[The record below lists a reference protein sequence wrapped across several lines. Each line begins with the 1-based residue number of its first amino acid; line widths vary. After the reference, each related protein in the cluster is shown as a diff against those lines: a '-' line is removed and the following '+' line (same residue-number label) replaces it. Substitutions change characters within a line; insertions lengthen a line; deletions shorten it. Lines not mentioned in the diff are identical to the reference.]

1 MGIKFFVKKKDSEG
15 LAEKN
20 NADKDQVPL
29 NEERVQ
35 MEINYENNDEVT
47 DSQENKDEISLSE
60 ENATQASAA
69 ETAENPVTT
78 GVQNHEEGIQLPVP
92 LSPEERV
99 QQIKDITSIISQ
111 GLYGKDEAVRLA
123 LLSAIAGESIFFL
136 GPPGTAKSMISR
148 RISCAFRDIDQEKN
162 YFEYLMNEFS
172 TPDEICGPV
181 SLAKLNQDE
190 YVRKTEGYLPSAKV
204 AFLDEIWKSGP
215 AILNTLLT
223 IINEKKFHNGKKVEK
238 VPLVSLAAASNELP
252 ERNRGLEALW
262 DRFILRVIVNPVNN
276 NDDFFNLIE
285 GTDNFGEETDEKDR
299 ECLLTVDM
307 VKSWQQEIL
316 QVELP
321 EEVKDV
327 IVAIRNKLVLQNKNL
342 KDEEKEVE
350 SWYVSDRRWKKIVHL
365 LKTSA
370 FLNGRNAVDLMDCS
384 LIEYC
389 IWNTEKQHQEVGDMI
404 KKILSQYSIDCVSTS
419 LNNDLNKFEE
429 KVNEIWFDWIVEP
442 AIPAEP
448 GTDKIVSIDTGQYYE
463 CFDEDNN
470 TYYVSVK
477 VVDSYYNRHEVLDS
491 TYHHCRDAQF
501 SREGDKI
508 TCYREFTVR
517 KNPDK
522 PAVPEKKYLQKKF
535 FEPVAKLVRL
545 QEFTERYYKPLQE
558 KIQEELVR
566 LQEYKKEHE
575 APFLANLFAQ
585 KDYSSVLL
593 REIDEEI
600 KSVQDIQ
607 LKLEK
612 QKERYIGDSNVKKEF
627 QLGDVIL
634 MDGSVQPKG
643 YKVKEGEKILA
654 TVCFID
660 GKTTYGRGCF
670 DYEVLS
676 FEQALQYVKDFGV
689 QESLP
694 APYDSGWR
702 LPSLKELQLVYKNTI
717 RDDDD
722 DDDEIEE
729 IKGKFWSSSKDGE
742 NGVCYLNFDTGESDH
757 TTSDHKHGVLLIR
770 KLALEE

>member
-1 MGIKFFVKKKDSEG
+1 MGIKFFVKKKDSEE

-35 MEINYENNDEVT
+35 MEINYENNDEVA

-148 RISCAFRDIDQEKN
+148 RISCAFRDIDQEKD

-419 LNNDLNKFEE
+419 INIDLIKFEDM
-429 KVNEIWFDWIVEP
+429 VNEIWFDWIVEP

-448 GTDKIVSIDTGQYYE
+448 GTDKIVSINEGQYYE
-463 CFDEDNN
+463 CFDKNNN

-477 VVDSYYNRHEVLDS
+477 GYYNSHRVLNS
-491 TYHHCRDAQF
+491 YHDHCINAEF

-508 TCYREFTVR
+508 TCHWKFTVR
-517 KNPDK
+517 KNPGK

-585 KDYSSVLL
+585 KEYSSVLL

-643 YKVKEGEKILA
+643 YKVKVGEQILA

-660 GKTTYGRGCF
+660 GKTAYGRGCF

-676 FEQALQYVKDFGV
+676 FEQALQYAKDFGV
-689 QESLP
+689 QKSLP

-717 RDDDD
+717 RDDDEEEEIE
-722 DDDEIEE
+722 EIEE

>member
-1 MGIKFFVKKKDSEG
+1 MGIKFFAKKKDSEG

-35 MEINYENNDEVT
+35 MEINYENNDAVA

-99 QQIKDITSIISQ
+99 QQIKDIKNMISQ

-148 RISCAFRDIDQEKN
+148 RISCAFRDIDQEKD

-262 DRFILRVIVNPVNN
+262 DRFILRVMVNPVNN
-276 NDDFFNLIE
+276 DVDFFNLIE
-285 GTDNFGEETDEKDR
+285 GIDNFGEENDDNDLNY
-299 ECLLTVDM
+299 LLTLDM
-307 VKSWQQEIL
+307 VKSWQQEIC
-316 QVELP
+316 QVELS
-321 EEVKDV
+321 EEVKAV
-327 IVAIRNKLVLQNKNL
+327 ILAIRKELVLRNNNL
-342 KDEEKEVE
+342 KDEEKEFE

-370 FLNGRNAVDLMDCS
+370 FLNGRSTVDLMDCS

-389 IWNTEKQHQEVGDMI
+389 IWNTDSQQRMVERMMET
-404 KKILSQYSIDCVSTS
+404 ILSQHGIDC
-419 LNNDLNKFEE
+419 LNTIERLEDDLEDFEA
-429 KVNEIWFDWIVEP
+429 KVNETWFDWIVEP

-448 GTDKIVSIDTGQYYE
+448 DTDKIVPISGYQYYE
-463 CFDEDNN
+463 CFDENN
-470 TYYVSVK
+470 DTWYVSVK
-477 VVDSYYNRHEVLDS
+477 AVDSYYDRHRVLDS
-491 TYHHCRDAQF
+491 NYYHCRDAEF
-501 SREGDKI
+501 SRKGDKI
-508 TCYREFTVR
+508 TCYWKFTVR
-517 KNPDK
+517 KNPGK

-545 QEFTERYYKPLQE
+545 QEFTEKYYEPLRE
-558 KIQEELVR
+558 KIREEISS
-566 LQEYKKEHE
+566 LQEYREEHE
-575 APFLANLFAQ
+575 APFKANIFAQ
-585 KDYSSVLL
+585 LKFSSILL
-593 REIDEEI
+593 GKIDKEI
-600 KSVQDIQ
+600 KKMEDLQMQ
-607 LKLEK
+607 LEK
-612 QKERYIGDSNVKKEF
+612 QKDRYAYSLNVKTNFE
-627 QLGDVIL
+627 LGEIIL
-634 MDGSVQPKG
+634 TDGTVRPKD
-643 YKVKEGEKILA
+643 YQVKNGEKILGK
-654 TVCFID
+654 VCLVDNGVAYAID
-660 GKTTYGRGCF
+660 WYDHEKF
-670 DYEVLS
+670 S
-676 FEQALQYVKDFGV
+676 FEEAVQYAKDFGV
-689 QESLP
+689 KKSLL

-702 LPSLKELQLVYKNTI
+702 LPTINELQKIYQNIKEKKWKQTVTGKIWSATKHEDDGVYYF
-717 RDDDD
+717 DFD
-722 DDDEIEE
+722 
-729 IKGKFWSSSKDGE
+729 SGE
-742 NGVCYLNFDTGESDH
+742 QDH
-757 TTSDHKHGVLLIR
+757 TTPDHQYGVILIR
-770 KLALEE
+770 NLALEE

>member
-1 MGIKFFVKKKDSEG
+1 MGIKFFAKKKDSEG

-20 NADKDQVPL
+20 NADKDLVPL

-35 MEINYENNDEVT
+35 MEINYENNDEVA

-148 RISCAFRDIDQEKN
+148 RISCAFRDIDQEKD

-285 GTDNFGEETDEKDR
+285 GTDNFGEETDEKDLD
-299 ECLLTVDM
+299 CLLTVDM

-327 IVAIRNKLVLQNKNL
+327 IVAIRKELVRRNNDL

-389 IWNTEKQHQEVGDMI
+389 IWNTEKQHQEVGDIME
-404 KKILSQYSIDCVSTS
+404 KILSQYSIDCFSTS

-448 GTDKIVSIDTGQYYE
+448 GTDKIVPINTDQYYK
-463 CFDEDNN
+463 CFDKNNN

-477 VVDSYYNRHEVLDS
+477 VVDRYYRHRVLDS
-491 TYHHCRDAQF
+491 TYHHCRDAEF

-508 TCYREFTVR
+508 TCYWEFTVR
-517 KNPDK
+517 KNPGK

-535 FEPVAKLVRL
+535 FEPVAKPVHL
-545 QEFTERYYKPLQE
+545 QAFTQKEYQPLLE
-558 KIQEELVR
+558 KIQEELVC

-575 APFLANLFAQ
+575 ATFKSNIFA
-585 KDYSSVLL
+585 KKEYSSVLL

-660 GKTTYGRGCF
+660 GETAYGRGCF
-670 DYEVLS
+670 AYEGRS
-676 FEQALQYVKDFGV
+676 FEQALQYAKDFGV

-717 RDDDD
+717 RDDDEEE
-722 DDDEIEE
+722 EIEE